1 MFYPKNI
8 LYTNM
13 LPNTLN
19 NNLIN
24 YNQGQEKLK
33 ETKPKMYL
41 RKNSY
46 LIEEDWIINE
56 EKGGITLISPQKK
69 KNQGKIIKFVL
80 KKFLSTGSFMGISF
94 PVFAMKPESIL

>member
-1 MFYPKNI
+1 LSGENSGKVQEKILNIHSLYKFCNSKTEVSMFYPKNI

-33 ETKPKMYL
+33 ETMPKMYL

-56 EKGGITLISPQKK
+56 EKGGITLISP
-69 KNQGKIIKFVL
+69 
-80 KKFLSTGSFMGISF
+80 
-94 PVFAMKPESIL
+94 